1 MDMRE
6 RIRQPIGTPYE
17 CTASMPPRVHR
28 STAILTALVLLATVP
43 MPAAAARPAPSGPS
57 TIEWSGLTWSVKSYS
72 RKIGPGP
79 NFFSAANV
87 SHDAATDD
95 LRLRIQ
101 RSGNRWTT
109 AEVIADA
116 SLGYGTYTWTIKSAP
131 DVDPNVVLGMF
142 TWNDD
147 PAYTHREIDIEFA
160 RWGNAA
166 EPTNAQYV
174 VQPWDAPDHDHRWT
188 QPPGLTG
195 TVHSF
200 TWAPGR
206 VDFRSTTGSGGLIAS
221 YTYSGADVPLPGGEN
236 PRINLWLFRG
246 AAPTDGQPVEIVFD
260 SFTFAALP

>member
-1 MDMRE
+1 
-6 RIRQPIGTPYE
+6 
-17 CTASMPPRVHR
+17 MPPRAHR
-28 STAILTALVLLATVP
+28 SLTIVTTLLLLVTVP
-43 MPAAAARPAPSGPS
+43 LPVAAARPTPPGPS
-57 TIEWSGLTWSVKSYS
+57 AIDWSGFSWSVKSYS

-87 SHDAATDD
+87 THDPATDD

-109 AEVIADA
+109 AEVIANA

-131 DVDPNVVLGMF
+131 DVDPNVVIGMF

-147 PAYTHREIDIEFA
+147 PAYAHREIDIEFA
-160 RWGNAA
+160 KWGNAA
-166 EPTNAQYV
+166 DSTNAQYV

-188 QPPGLTG
+188 QAPGLTN
-195 TVHSF
+195 TIHSF

-206 VDFRSTTGSGGLIAS
+206 VDYLSTTNAGGQIAA
-221 YTYSGADVPLPGGEN
+221 YTYAGSDVPVPGGEN

-246 AAPTDGQPVEIVFD
+246 AAPTNGQAVEVVFD
-260 SFTFAALP
+260 SFAFIGLP